1 MSGEGSSP
9 AAVNSRTEITYKP
22 KDIKDR
28 EFRLKHLKRITEINL
43 NLVRDSRSDL
53 YLTLFLCVFAIIIGI
68 IFLTLRGLDRNKLST
83 FKVVSNS
90 ISGVVSGGVLLTNA
104 KSIFSSITST
114 KSKDTIGLSEINEE
128 SIKISLTH
136 PEVSVKF
143 LKNVEN
149 TIEDRNEKLRLSRIV
164 CSIFAIIGAFVL
176 IALVI
181 FDILLDVISQNTTNS
196 YVFIGGFAVDLI
208 LIIGGVTGAV
218 HCWTRHNILTCP
230 EKFKEWYSF
239 IFFFHLFFIGLI
251 PFGCYGP
258 INNEEINEDEGVD
271 GQCTDLFQYFHWR
284 WSETNDVINNNGNI
298 YESFLKENDEVR
310 FLFFKATVLRV
321 ILVKKEKINIERLL
335 MGLDLEAHADTVNNV

>member
-218 HCWTRHNILTCP
+218 HC
-230 EKFKEWYSF
+230 
-239 IFFFHLFFIGLI
+239 LI

-335 MGLDLEAHADTVNNV
+335 MGLDLEAHADTVEQQQLHSIRYSAH